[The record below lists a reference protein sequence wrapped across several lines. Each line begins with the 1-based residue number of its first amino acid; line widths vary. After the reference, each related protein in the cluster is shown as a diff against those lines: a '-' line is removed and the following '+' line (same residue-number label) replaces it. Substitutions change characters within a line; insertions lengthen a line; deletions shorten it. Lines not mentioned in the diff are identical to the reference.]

1 MDIQIDWTNAYTIV
15 GTAVMECASGLI
27 LFPFKRKK
35 IHILTWFLAVNL
47 MFVVVY
53 MLRPQGVW
61 GNFLAVIVELYGEIA
76 MLGIFFKGSLWKNTL
91 VHYIN
96 INVINAVSIGGYLL
110 IPGMTEVMQRIKT
123 GQAVDVKDGMVIVC
137 MMLAAT
143 LIISPIFRKIFRTE
157 ESPRKE
163 FIYKLC
169 AWIYIIG
176 FICIYTGSQ
185 ALVLHYA
192 KQYDASKV
200 TTVWYWGYLI
210 LVQILLMNLLAFLY
224 NRMEIRRLER
234 DKLALNEIIARKYAY
249 YKEVAQENRELQNV
263 RQELYQKVREEPE
276 GMGSREQMKHYV
288 QDLNALGEELTMVP
302 LSGNLTIDSI
312 IYQYY
317 KRAREDAVVFDATIE
332 PMANLTVREED
343 LTSMLDCALQ
353 FVYEHCILSRERR
366 WMAVNLRSRNG
377 MLMLKLE
384 GCKTAWDSYKRYHK
398 FYLPGVP
405 KEYRKNLKLL
415 QKLVESHKGIIEVEN
430 QEEEGCVCIFLPRE

>member
-15 GTAVMECASGLI
+15 GTAIMECASGLI

-53 MLRPQGVW
+53 ILRPQGVW

-76 MLGIFFKGSLWKNTL
+76 MLAIFFGGSLWKNTL
-91 VHYIN
+91 VHYMN

-110 IPGMTEVMQRIKT
+110 IPGMKEVMQRIKT

-137 MMLAAT
+137 MMLVAT
-143 LIISPIFRKIFRTE
+143 LIISPIFRKLFRTE
-157 ESPRKE
+157 VSPRKE
-163 FIYKLC
+163 SIYKLC
-169 AWIYIIG
+169 VWIYVIG

-185 ALVLHYA
+185 ALVLYYA
-192 KQYDASKV
+192 KLYDVSKV
-200 TTVWYWGYLI
+200 TTAWYWGYLI
-210 LVQILLMNLLAFLY
+210 LAQILIMNLLAFLY

-234 DKLALNEIIARKYAY
+234 DKIALNEIIARKYAY
-249 YKEVAQENRELQNV
+249 YKEVAQENRELQHV
-263 RQELYQKVREEPE
+263 RQDWNTVGE
-276 GMGSREQMKHYV
+276 GLV
-288 QDLNALGEELTMVP
+288 LLP
-302 LSGNLTIDSI
+302 LSGNLTVDSI
-312 IYQYY
+312 LYQYY
-317 KRAREDAVVFDATIE
+317 KRSREDAVVFDVTIE
-332 PMANLTVREED
+332 PLANLTVREED

-353 FVYEHCILSRERR
+353 FVYEHCILARERR

-384 GCKTAWDSYKRYHK
+384 GCKVAWDSYKHYHK

-415 QKLVESHKGIIEVEN
+415 QKIVESHRGIIEVEN
-430 QEEEGCVCIFLPRE
+430 QEDEGCVCIFLPRE

>member
-15 GTAVMECASGLI
+15 ATAAMECLSGLI

-35 IHILTWFLAVNL
+35 IHILTWFLGINL
-47 MFVVVY
+47 MFVLVY
-53 MLRPQGVW
+53 ILRPQGVW

-76 MLGIFFKGSLWKNTL
+76 MLGVFFGGSLWKNTL

-110 IPGMTEVMQRIKT
+110 IPGMKEAMQRIKT
-123 GQAVDVKDGMVIVC
+123 GQAVAVKDGMLIVC
-137 MMLAAT
+137 IMLVAT
-143 LIISPIFRKIFRTE
+143 VLISPIFRKIFRTE
-157 ESPRKE
+157 VSPRKE
-163 FIYKLC
+163 SIYKLC
-169 AWIYIIG
+169 AWTYIIG

-200 TTVWYWGYLI
+200 TTVWYWSYLI
-210 LVQILLMNLLAFLY
+210 VIQFLMVNLLAFLY

-234 DKLALNEIIARKYAY
+234 DKLALNEIIAGKYAY
-249 YKEVAQENRELQNV
+249 YKKVAQENRELRNV
-263 RQELYQKVREEPE
+263 RQELYREVQIDGIE
-276 GMGSREQMKHYV
+276 SKEQMKHYA
-288 QDLNALGEELTMVP
+288 QDLNALGEELVMIP

-312 IYQYY
+312 LYQYY
-317 KRAREDAVVFDATIE
+317 KRAGEDAVVFDATIE
-332 PMANLTVREED
+332 PMSNLTVREED

-353 FVYEHCILSRERR
+353 FVYEHCILARDRR

-384 GCKTAWDSYKRYHK
+384 GCKVTWDSYKRHHK

-415 QKLVESHKGIIEVEN
+415 QKIVESHKGIIEVEN